1 MEKEKIILTNNEQG
15 LVKAIWDYMRESGE
29 LGDSVDDFG
38 YEMLSDLQHHILSE
52 HGYEQDEQSDGEYT
66 DWDQDSWES
75 IIVYY
80 DKEMEETEKQILKE
94 IKKIRVTDGKGS
106 EVYT

>member
-1 MEKEKIILTNNEQG
+1 MEKEKIIKKIILTNNEKG

-52 HGYEQDEQSDGEYT
+52 HGYKQNEQSHGEYT
-66 DWDQDSWES
+66 DWDRDSWES

-80 DKEMEETEKQILKE
+80 D
-94 IKKIRVTDGKGS
+94 
-106 EVYT
+106 